1 MFSPSRSP
9 IVWSVYMT
17 GRDML
22 QSLTWTLLELP
33 FISLFLSLLSEQW
46 AWLLRIRSEHTH
58 HTQTHTCTI
67 AITITSI
74 YMFSSWEF
82 SAVSVPEMSTQAL
95 FLRVM
100 IWRERETDK
109 QTARETSWQTDRY
122 RQTESERVVLF
133 RSRPDRRKGLQSP
146 QPRTK
151 ERTRERTRERKDEE
165 KDKREG
171 ERNNEIKDEWKNEG
185 KKGREK

>member
-100 IWRERETDK
+100 IWRERERQTNK
-109 QTARETSWQTDRY
+109 QPERRVDRQTDID
-122 RQTESERVVLF
+122 RQSQRELCYSDHVLTGERVC
-133 RSRPDRRKGLQSP
+133 SRLSQ
-146 QPRTK
+146 
-151 ERTRERTRERKDEE
+151 ER
-165 KDKREG
+165 
-171 ERNNEIKDEWKNEG
+171 
-185 KKGREK
+185 KKGREKEREKERTRKRTSERAREITR